1 MVKNGKNGQNGQ
13 KLTFWR
19 VFLDFFSNG
28 TLQRAEVF
36 FVAFSISN
44 FFFWAI

>member
-19 VFLDFFSNG
+19 VFLGFFSNG
-28 TLQRAEVF
+28 TLQRAEVLF
-36 FVAFSISN
+36 FAFSASN
-44 FFFWAI
+44 PLF